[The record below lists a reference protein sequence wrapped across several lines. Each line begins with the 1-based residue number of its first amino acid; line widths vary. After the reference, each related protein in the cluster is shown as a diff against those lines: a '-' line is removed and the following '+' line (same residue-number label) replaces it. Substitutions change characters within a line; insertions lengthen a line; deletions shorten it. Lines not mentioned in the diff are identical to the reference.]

1 MLDSKLLRRLVS
13 IPAVF
18 LAAVLLTLPMPIA
31 MPLALHASPT
41 TELRGVARTL
51 AFLWCFLW
59 CEAIG
64 STVAFWLWIR
74 HRDAER
80 FLAAN
85 YRLQCAWSMALKR
98 AAERLF
104 LLEFDVGGEAA
115 LQGAGAI
122 MMPRHTSIADTIIP
136 MVFYAVPQH
145 IRLRYVLKR
154 ELLLDPCLDI
164 VGNRL
169 PNCFVDRFADN
180 AGPEVAK
187 VAALADDLTETE
199 GILIYPEGTRFSAE
213 RRLRALERIA
223 DVVSRAEL
231 DRMRA
236 WTHLLP
242 PRLGG
247 PLALLARNPGRDLV
261 FCAHTGFEGASHFK
275 SLINGAWVGAH
286 IRIRFWRIPHLE
298 IPTDARAQRDFL
310 FAQWDRMQETVA
322 KLKAMDD
329 GDG

>member
-1 MLDSKLLRRLVS
+1 MLYEVITS
-13 IPAVF
+13 
-18 LAAVLLTLPMPIA
+18 
-31 MPLALHASPT
+31 
-41 TELRGVARTL
+41 
-51 AFLWCFLW
+51 
-59 CEAIG
+59 
-64 STVAFWLWIR
+64 
-74 HRDAER
+74 
-80 FLAAN
+80 
-85 YRLQCAWSMALKR
+85 
-98 AAERLF
+98 AAEEVVSWGVSEERVRVL
-104 LLEFDVGGEAA
+104 
-115 LQGAGAI
+115 
-122 MMPRHTSIADTIIP
+122 PHSID
-136 MVFYAVPQH
+136 
-145 IRLRYVLKR
+145 
-154 ELLLDPCLDI
+154 
-164 VGNRL
+164 
-169 PNCFVDRFADN
+169 VDRFADN

-286 IRIRFWRIPHLE
+286 IRVITSYSIHY
-298 IPTDARAQRDFL
+298 T
-310 FAQWDRMQETVA
+310 
-322 KLKAMDD
+322 KLYEGAYMALT
-329 GDG
+329 GCR

>member
-231 DRMRA
+231 DRMD
-236 WTHLLP
+236 P
-242 PRLGG
+242 PATATSRRPIGTARSQSRPRPRVLRPHGLRRRVAFQELDQWCLG
-247 PLALLARNPGRDLV
+247 R
-261 FCAHTGFEGASHFK
+261 CAHSH
-275 SLINGAWVGAH
+275 SILADPSSRNSHRRACAARLPVCPVGSDAGDCRETQSNG
-286 IRIRFWRIPHLE
+286 
-298 IPTDARAQRDFL
+298 
-310 FAQWDRMQETVA
+310 
-322 KLKAMDD
+322 
-329 GDG
+329 